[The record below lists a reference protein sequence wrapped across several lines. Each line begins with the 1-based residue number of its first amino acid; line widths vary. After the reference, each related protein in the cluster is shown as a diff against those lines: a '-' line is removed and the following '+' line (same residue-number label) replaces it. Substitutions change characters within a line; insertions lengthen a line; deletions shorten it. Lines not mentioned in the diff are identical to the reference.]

1 MLAWFGLM
9 KVALPVMFSKVAIW
23 YVPYWCGMSY
33 NQPYDQYDM
42 ETYTQILVCCFY
54 LGKNFEVSA
63 RTTTNGKGLA
73 WDMLWGVMN
82 LCQYLVC

>member
-42 ETYTQILVCCFY
+42 ETYT
-54 LGKNFEVSA
+54 
-63 RTTTNGKGLA
+63 
-73 WDMLWGVMN
+73 
-82 LCQYLVC
+82 